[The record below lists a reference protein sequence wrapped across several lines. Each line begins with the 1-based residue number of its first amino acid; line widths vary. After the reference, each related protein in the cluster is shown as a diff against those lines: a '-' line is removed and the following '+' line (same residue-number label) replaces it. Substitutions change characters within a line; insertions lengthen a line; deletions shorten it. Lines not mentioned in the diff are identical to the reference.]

1 MNCQKGG
8 SGVKRQYLN
17 AGFWADFFVAFG
29 FKNPGFYGLK
39 DVDAAEVTLNDE
51 YFEVMSV
58 CNSENPT
65 VRSEDPL
72 CDYHK
77 NLKDI
82 TEPNLIA
89 LFHASVHSR

>member
-1 MNCQKGG
+1 M
-8 SGVKRQYLN
+8 
-17 AGFWADFFVAFG
+17 AFG

-51 YFEVMSV
+51 YFEVMPV

-77 NLKDI
+77 VFEGHHRAELDRPFSCVGSFSLGDL
-82 TEPNLIA
+82 EDGL
-89 LFHASVHSR
+89 